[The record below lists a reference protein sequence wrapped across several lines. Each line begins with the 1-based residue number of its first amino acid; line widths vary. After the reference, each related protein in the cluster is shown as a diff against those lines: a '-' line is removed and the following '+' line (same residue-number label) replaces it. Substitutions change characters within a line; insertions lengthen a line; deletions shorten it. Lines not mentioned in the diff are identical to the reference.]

1 MSSPGSGPFPA
12 GNFTFRRHH
21 ILMGCIELFVVDLAL
36 SKDFVIRCDKLMLI
50 NLYCA
55 QFEVPCF
62 KIKKIFCVFLA
73 FILLFKSVHQKVLMR
88 VSYVQLGFVFSLALS
103 LARLRQVFKKFHLS
117 TIFSLFG
124 LNQESKV
131 GFIIIWHLNCTFQGG
146 HLNRLFEAD
155 QN

>member
-50 NLYCA
+50 
-55 QFEVPCF
+55 
-62 KIKKIFCVFLA
+62 KIFCVFLA

-88 VSYVQLGFVFSLALS
+88 VSYV
-103 LARLRQVFKKFHLS
+103 
-117 TIFSLFG
+117 
-124 LNQESKV
+124 
-131 GFIIIWHLNCTFQGG
+131 
-146 HLNRLFEAD
+146 
-155 QN
+155 